1 MATIMISINMLK
13 NIAVLSGATILL
25 TGCGAGDFNYGK
37 VKNIIE
43 GSPVRLD
50 AEYVMLAPNE
60 VDCGVQNDLWEAP
73 VDSGGHQIARLT
85 QKARD
90 LKFADDISVNDLLR
104 PYVQIRGDFS
114 LVVAEI
120 ASDKD
125 GPEAQSKLVEAK
137 IGVPFQHSCFPNP
150 LPLMGVKKGNFRQDV
165 SPLLLFRYNNGWYLD
180 KFVHN

>member
-1 MATIMISINMLK
+1 MLMASA
-13 NIAVLSGATILL
+13 AVFLSA
-25 TGCGAGDFNYGK
+25 CGTTDFNYGK

-50 AEYVMLAPNE
+50 AEYVMLTQGE
-60 VDCGVQNDLWEAP
+60 LDCGVQNDLWDPPA
-73 VDSGGHQIARLT
+73 DSGGHSIARLS

-90 LKFADDISVNDLLR
+90 LKFADDVSVGDMSR
-104 PYVQIRGDFS
+104 PYVQVRGDFN
-114 LVVAEI
+114 LAVLEI
-120 ASDKD
+120 TSDKD
-125 GPEAQSKLVEAK
+125 GPEKESKLLEAK

-165 SPLLLFRYNNGWYLD
+165 SPLLLFRFNNGWYLD